1 MSIDPRMLRILTG
14 NAQRGDAPSAYRLA
28 RHYGSLGDFDRALK
42 WFLVAADHGHVAA
55 ALEVGFL
62 ELRAKVSQPDGARGL
77 AYLRRA
83 ADAGHAEAQVQMAK
97 FMLEGRWLA
106 WDQEQLIEWT
116 RSARKQA
123 FPEALAL
130 DSLFS
135 PAGDIADHLADWFA
149 TTQHPVTVLRAQ
161 PLLAYVDDALPAAA
175 CSILRERAR
184 PLLKPA
190 LVYNTKTGL
199 RVQDPTRDNSA
210 AHLGAVDL
218 RTLLI
223 EWRLLKIVDP
233 QAPLAR
239 SEDVSVLHYAVGQQ
253 YQPHRD
259 YLNPAQA
266 DQFPP
271 LGPGQRTRT
280 AFAYLNTTEAG
291 GETDFPTLGL
301 RIAPREGRVVVFDN
315 VDAAGH
321 PDPSTLHAALPV
333 IRGEK
338 WLATLWLRESWAR

>member
-1 MSIDPRMLRILTG
+1 MDERMLRILAG
-14 NAQRGDAPSAYRLA
+14 NAQRGDALSAYKLA
-28 RHYGSLGDFDRALK
+28 RHHGGLGDFDRAHR
-42 WFLVAADHGHVAA
+42 WFLVAADQGHVAA

-62 ELRAKVSQPDGARGL
+62 DLRGKLSTPDGARGL
-77 AYLRRA
+77 AYLQRA
-83 ADAGHAEAQVQMAK
+83 AAAGHAEAQVQLAK
-97 FMLEGRWLA
+97 FMLEGRWLP
-106 WDQEQLIEWT
+106 WDQAQLIEWV
-116 RSARKQA
+116 RSARARA

-130 DSLFS
+130 DTLFG
-135 PAGDIADHLADWFA
+135 PAGDVATHLSAWFA
-149 TTQHPVTVLRAQ
+149 APRNPLVVLREQ

-184 PLLKPA
+184 PLLRPA
-190 LVYNTKTGL
+190 LVYNPKTGL
-199 RVQDPTRDNSA
+199 RVQDPARDNSA
-210 AHLGAVDL
+210 AHLGPVDL

-223 EWRLLKIVDP
+223 EWRLLKQVDAE
-233 QAPLAR
+233 APLAR
-239 SEDVSVLHYAVGQQ
+239 AEDVSVLHYAVGQQ
-253 YQPHRD
+253 YHPHRD
-259 YLNPAQA
+259 YLPPSHAE
-266 DQFPP
+266 QFPP
-271 LGPGQRTRT
+271 HGPGQRTRT

-291 GETDFPTLGL
+291 GETDFPTLGQ